1 MSITIIEV
9 KNKLLEPKKAHQ
21 EDAGFDLCCSKR
33 LELKPFE
40 IVKAETGVKF
50 SIPKGNVGFV
60 LPRSSIS
67 LKGVLVHTG
76 VIDCGYTKLFTNMKS
91 EGTYRYIQNIIGWM
105 GRPEVHE
112 HIDEIDPIEWRPDG
126 VNIGKI
132 IKEEKWDRFEKNQK
146 KNNSY

>member
-1 MSITIIEV
+1 MSITIVEV
-9 KNKLLEPKKAHQ
+9 KNDLLEPKKAHQ
-21 EDAGFDLCCSKR
+21 EDAGFDLCCPKR

-76 VIDCGYTKLFTNMKS
+76 VIDCGYT
-91 EGTYRYIQNIIGWM
+91 
-105 GRPEVHE
+105 
-112 HIDEIDPIEWRPDG
+112 
-126 VNIGKI
+126 GKI
-132 IKEEKWDRFEKNQK
+132 SVVLQNLTNQTVIFKRYNRIAQLVITPLTGLTLVQGTLSTDTDRGEGGFGSSGE
-146 KNNSY
+146 

>member
-9 KNKLLEPKKAHQ
+9 KNELLEPKKAHI
-21 EDAGFDLCCSKR
+21 EDAGFDLCCSRR

-76 VIDCGYTKLFTNMKS
+76 VIDCGYTGEISVVLQNLTNQTVVFKKYNRIAQLVVTPITGLTPVKGTLSMDTDRG
-91 EGTYRYIQNIIGWM
+91 EGGF
-105 GRPEVHE
+105 GSSGE
-112 HIDEIDPIEWRPDG
+112 
-126 VNIGKI
+126 
-132 IKEEKWDRFEKNQK
+132 
-146 KNNSY
+146 

>member
-9 KNKLLEPKKAHQ
+9 KNELLEPRKAHI
-21 EDAGFDLCCSKR
+21 EDAGFDLCCSRR

-76 VIDCGYTKLFTNMKS
+76 VIDCGYTGEISVVMQNLTNQTIVFKKYNRIAQLVVTPLTGLTLVKGTMMS
-91 EGTYRYIQNIIGWM
+91 DTDRGEGGF
-105 GRPEVHE
+105 GSSGE
-112 HIDEIDPIEWRPDG
+112 
-126 VNIGKI
+126 
-132 IKEEKWDRFEKNQK
+132 
-146 KNNSY
+146 